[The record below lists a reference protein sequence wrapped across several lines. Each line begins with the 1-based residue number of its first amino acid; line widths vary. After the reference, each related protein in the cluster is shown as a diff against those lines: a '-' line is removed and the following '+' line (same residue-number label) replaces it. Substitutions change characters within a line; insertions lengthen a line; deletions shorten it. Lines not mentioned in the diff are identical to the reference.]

1 VEAYQLKTIDDLIE
15 AQKSDERLELIN
27 GEIIKRPMAR
37 AEHAFVQTWISGD
50 LNPYIRKSGSGGWWI
65 MSEISVQYNE
75 HQCPVHDIAGWRKER
90 LPQKPKGIMKMTPD
104 WVCEIVSPGHVA
116 KDTVTIFNIL
126 KEYKI
131 PFYWIINP
139 EEKVLTVY
147 QYSEDTYKVLVSVQN
162 KGKVRLE
169 PFTEIE
175 FDLNYLFGD

>member
-1 VEAYQLKTIDDLIE
+1 VEAHKLKTIDDLME
-15 AQKSDERLELIN
+15 AQKSDERFELIN
-27 GEIIKRPMAR
+27 GEIIKRPMASFDHSSIQSDVPVELAHYKR
-37 AEHAFVQTWISGD
+37 MSG
-50 LNPYIRKSGSGGWWI
+50 PGGWWI
-65 MSEISVQYNE
+65 VTEISVRYNE

-90 LPQKPKGIMKMTPD
+90 VPQRPKGVMKMTPD

-116 KDTVTIFNIL
+116 KDTVTIFNLL

-139 EEKVLTVY
+139 EEKILSAY

-162 KGKVRLE
+162 KAKVRLE

-175 FDLNYLFGD
+175 FDLNYLFGE